1 MTPTPAIT
9 DIVGEVGTVVTRSI
23 GWMKDYASAITQNN
37 VLLLGCIAVPL
48 VGLGCG
54 LLARLLRRK
63 V

>member
-9 DIVGEVGTVVTRSI
+9 DIVGDVSIVVGESVS
-23 GWMKDYASAITQNN
+23 WMKQFANAITQYP
-37 VLLLGCIAVPL
+37 VLLMGCVAVPL

-54 LLARLLRRK
+54 LLARVLRRK

>member
-1 MTPTPAIT
+1 MSALM
-9 DIVGEVGTVVTRSI
+9 DAVGALVSGAI
-23 GWMKDYASAITQNN
+23 GWMGQFATAITEST
-37 VLLLGCIAVPL
+37 VLTLGCIAVPL